1 MIVGAG
7 PLSLADDAMDTLS
20 FALLVGGS
28 IPELRDAALRADS
41 VLTDVE
47 ESGEGQTLPGT
58 FTLYQNY
65 PNPFN
70 PATAISFDLP
80 RRSEYTFEVINA
92 LGQTLLSKTDIAGPG
107 RIDLE
112 WSGDGYAS
120 GMYFYRLSVGDRS
133 ETRKMM
139 LLK

>member
-1 MIVGAG
+1 
-7 PLSLADDAMDTLS
+7 
-20 FALLVGGS
+20 
-28 IPELRDAALRADS
+28 
-41 VLTDVE
+41 
-47 ESGEGQTLPGT
+47 
-58 FTLYQNY
+58 
-65 PNPFN
+65 
-70 PATAISFDLP
+70 
-80 RRSEYTFEVINA
+80 
-92 LGQTLLSKTDIAGPG
+92 LLSKTDIAGPG